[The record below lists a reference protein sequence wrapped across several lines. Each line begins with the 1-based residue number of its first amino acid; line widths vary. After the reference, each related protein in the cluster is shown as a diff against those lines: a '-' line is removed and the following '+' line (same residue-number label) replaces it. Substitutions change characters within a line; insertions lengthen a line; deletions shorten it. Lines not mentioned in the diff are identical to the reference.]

1 MDKKNN
7 DKIEKEVNKDLN
19 ELNGKRKK
27 KKRRKEKPVQ
37 AFKEKEKLFKSQ
49 RVKYIVELSV
59 VLIFSIIMLVL
70 LCNRTFFRED
80 YKTSKISLNIPLL
93 MFFEKDDGKEIVFKT
108 LRKSDYVKEFFDG
121 ELEKMTRY
129 KCANTVFYYNDESK
143 TAIYSID
150 VKKDFAIKTVK
161 IKYAHGDADCLCNS
175 SEKEIFKNNTCEVG

>member
-7 DKIEKEVNKDLN
+7 EKIEKEVNK
-19 ELNGKRKK
+19 ELYELKGRKK

-49 RVKYIVELSV
+49 KVKYIVELSV

-93 MFFEKDDGKEIVFKT
+93 MFFEKDDGKEIVLKT
-108 LRKSDYVKEFFDG
+108 LRKSDYVKDFFDG

-150 VKKDFAIKTVK
+150 VKKDFAIKTVT

-175 SEKEIFKNNTCEVG
+175 SEKDIFKDNTCEVG